1 MKSKQEH
8 EERER
13 AEADRAAAEEIATR
27 KHEARHEGLLPGIV
41 AIGGWSIVTALV
53 GLLGAS
59 HHAYPTPAANA
70 TAAAIGGLMLLGS
83 VGMLLLRR
91 WGWSLV
97 LAASALSSA
106 YFLFLAVRL
115 GQFPGYLMAA
125 IQMVF
130 FLYLI
135 RPEVRARMR

>member
-1 MKSKQEH
+1 MQQ
-8 EERER
+8 EERAR
-13 AEADRAAAEEIATR
+13 AERDRDAAEELAAR

-53 GLLGAS
+53 GLMGAA
-59 HHAYPTPAANA
+59 HRAYPTPAANA
-70 TAAAIGGLMLLGS
+70 TAAAIGSLMLLGA

-91 WGWSLV
+91 WGWALV
-97 LAASALSSA
+97 LGASALSGS
-106 YFLFLAVRL
+106 YFLFIAVRM

-130 FLYLI
+130 FLYLV

>member
-1 MKSKQEH
+1 MKSELQR

-13 AEADRAAAEEIATR
+13 AQRDRDAAEELAAR
-27 KHEARHEGLLPGIV
+27 RHEERHEGLLPGIV

-53 GLLGAS
+53 GMAGAA
-59 HHAYPTPAANA
+59 HRVYPTPAANA
-70 TAAAIGGLMLLGS
+70 TAAAIGLLMLLGA

-91 WGWSLV
+91 WGWALV
-97 LAASALSSA
+97 LAASALSGS
-106 YFLFLAVRL
+106 YFLFIAVRL

-130 FLYLI
+130 FLYLV

>member
-1 MKSKQEH
+1 MKSEMQR

-13 AEADRAAAEEIATR
+13 AEADRDAAEELAAS
-27 KHEARHEGLLPGIV
+27 KHGARHEGLLPGIV

-53 GLLGAS
+53 GLFGAAS
-59 HHAYPTPAANA
+59 RAYPNTAANA
-70 TAAAIGGLMLLGS
+70 TAAAIGALML
-83 VGMLLLRR
+83 VGAVGLLLLRR

-97 LAASALSSA
+97 LAASGLSSA
-106 YFLFLAVRL
+106 YFLFVAVRL